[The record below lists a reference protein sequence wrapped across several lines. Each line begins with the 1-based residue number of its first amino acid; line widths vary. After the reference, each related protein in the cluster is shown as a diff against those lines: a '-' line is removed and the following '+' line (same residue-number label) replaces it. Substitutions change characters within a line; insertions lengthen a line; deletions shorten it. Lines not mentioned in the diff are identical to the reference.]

1 MLKSVL
7 IRYLKQLSKKDWRE
21 FRKMV
26 HSPYYNQREDLARLV
41 VYLESKI
48 NTSKATILDKKA
60 IFEATFPGKDY
71 DEQQLRYALS
81 FLLKVLKKYLLQT
94 ELEEDEVQQ
103 QIYLSRALRKR
114 GLDKYAEK
122 ELKLTSQILEKQNR
136 RNSFYHY
143 QRYQLT
149 QEELSLTLL
158 QKRSGIANFQ
168 TVSEELTISYIADI
182 LRHSCSLLTQQS
194 MSRQSHHLQLLEA
207 ALQLVDHSE
216 YQQIPAIA
224 IYFRIYRAL
233 YALEQN
239 QLDTSEEEFNIAKQ
253 LVEQHWPKFPA
264 HEIREI
270 YLFTTNYCIRRLNN
284 GERQFVRKAFE
295 LFRSGLKNEALLNR
309 GFLSS
314 FTYKN
319 ITRLGVALQ
328 EDEWVEQFL
337 QAHKKQL
344 HPRERENTWRYNL
357 AFFYFQKAD
366 YEQSMRLLQQVE
378 FKDPLNNLDARQ
390 MLLRS
395 YFELKEYDALDSF
408 LDSFSN
414 YIYRQKEVGYHR
426 EIYINLVRF
435 VRKMIQLQGQG
446 KEEWKK
452 LREEVQAT
460 SQLAGKKWLL
470 EQLEE

>member
-7 IRYLKQLSKKDWRE
+7 ISYLKQLSKKDWRE
-21 FRKMV
+21 FRKIV
-26 HSPYYNQREDLARLV
+26 HSPYYNQRKDLARLM

-48 NTSKATILDKKA
+48 NTSKTFVLDKKA
-60 IFEATFPGKDY
+60 LFKATFPEDAY
-71 DEQQLRYALS
+71 DEQQLRYSLS

-94 ELEEDEVQQ
+94 ELAEDEVQQ

-122 ELKLTSQILEKQNR
+122 ELKLTSQLLEKKQE
-136 RNSFYHY
+136 RNGFYHY

-168 TVSEELTISYIADI
+168 AVSEELTISYIADI
-182 LRHSCSLLTQQS
+182 LRHSCSLLMQQS
-194 MSRQSHHLQLLEA
+194 MSQQSHHLQLLEA
-207 ALQLVDHSE
+207 ALQLVNHSD

-233 YALEQN
+233 NALEQA
-239 QLDTSEEEFNIAKQ
+239 QLKTSEEEFNMAKQ
-253 LVEQHWPKFPA
+253 LLEEYWPRFPA

-270 YLFTTNYCIRRLNN
+270 YLFTINYCIRRLNG
-284 GERQFVRKAFE
+284 GERQFVREAFE
-295 LFRSGLKNEALLNR
+295 LFRSGLKNETLLNR

-319 ITRLGVALQ
+319 ITRLGLALQ
-328 EDEWVEQFL
+328 ESEWVEQFL
-337 QAHKKQL
+337 QKHKKQL

-366 YEQSMRLLQQVE
+366 YGQAMRLLQQVE

-395 YFELKEYDALDSF
+395 YYELKEYDALESL
-408 LDSFSN
+408 LDSFSS

-435 VRKMIQLQGQG
+435 VKKMIQLQGQG
-446 KEEWKK
+446 KEEWQK
-452 LREEVQAT
+452 LKEEVQAT

-470 EQLEE
+470 EQLG